1 MTTQTAIR
9 VTNRAGLPDAIVR
22 AIANDGYSRGDAD
35 LSVTQLID
43 PPRKVALT
51 EAHYSELTEDA
62 SDRIW
67 SLIGQAVHTILER
80 ADHAALAERLSM
92 TVTTDLGAWKLSGHT
107 DSITVNQQGDA
118 WEITDYKLTS
128 AYVLTHP
135 RPEWDAQLNV
145 YAELLRQQGFKVSSV
160 RIVAI
165 LRDWSKLEA
174 TRDLSYPQTQVAT
187 VYIPLWTPAATFS
200 YIHERVRM
208 HQQARVEL
216 PDCTPEE
223 RWQKPDVYALM
234 KEGRKSA
241 VKLYDQ
247 ERFAND
253 AFWLAGKGH
262 SVVKRPGQATRC
274 LHYCIASPVC
284 SFAQSLKEDSNGAT
298 PTETV

>member
-92 TVTTDLGAWKLSGHT
+92 TVTTDLGTWKLSGHT

-145 YAELLRQQGFKVSSV
+145 YAELLRQQGFRVSSV

-165 LRDWSKLEA
+165 LRDWSKLQA
-174 TRDLSYPQTQVAT
+174 VRDLSYPQTQVAT
-187 VYIPLWTPAATFS
+187 VYVPLWEQTKALAST
-200 YIHERVRM
+200 HERVRL

-241 VKLYDQ
+241 VKLFDDQTIAYDVLS
-247 ERFAND
+247 
-253 AFWLAGKGH
+253 LAGKGH
-262 SVVKRPGQATRC
+262 SIVKRPGQATRC

-284 SFAQSLKEDSNGAT
+284 SFAQSLKEDSNGAN
-298 PTETV
+298 PTEAV

>member
-1 MTTQTAIR
+1 MTTQTAIH

-22 AIANDGYSRGDAD
+22 AIEHDGYSRGDAD
-35 LSVTQLID
+35 ISTTQLID

-92 TVTTDLGAWKLSGHT
+92 TVTTDLGAW
-107 DSITVNQQGDA
+107 
-118 WEITDYKLTS
+118 EISDHKLTS

-165 LRDWSKLEA
+165 L
-174 TRDLSYPQTQVAT
+174 
-187 VYIPLWTPAATFS
+187 
-200 YIHERVRM
+200 
-208 HQQARVEL
+208 
-216 PDCTPEE
+216 
-223 RWQKPDVYALM
+223 
-234 KEGRKSA
+234 
-241 VKLYDQ
+241 
-247 ERFAND
+247 
-253 AFWLAGKGH
+253 
-262 SVVKRPGQATRC
+262 
-274 LHYCIASPVC
+274 
-284 SFAQSLKEDSNGAT
+284 
-298 PTETV
+298 

>member
-1 MTTQTAIR
+1 MTTQTAIH

-22 AIANDGYSRGDAD
+22 AIEHDGYSRGDAD
-35 LSVTQLID
+35 ISTTQLID

-80 ADHAALAERLSM
+80 ADRAALAERLSM
-92 TVTTDLGAWKLSGHT
+92 TVTTDLGTWKLSGHT
-107 DSITVNQQGDA
+107 DSITVNPQSDA

-174 TRDLSYPQTQVAT
+174 ARDLSYPQTQVAT
-187 VYIPLWTPAATFS
+187 VYVPLWSQDTTLA
-200 YIHERVRM
+200 YIHDRVRL
-208 HQQARVEL
+208 HQQARVDL

-223 RWQKPDVYALM
+223 RWQKSDTYAVM
-234 KEGRKSA
+234 KPGRKSA
-241 VKLYDQ
+241 LRVLPT
-247 ERFAND
+247 EAEALSWMTAN
-253 AFWLAGKGH
+253 APANGAQI
-262 SVVKRPGQATRC
+262 VKRPGEAIRC
-274 LHYCIASPVC
+274 VHYCIAAPVC
-284 SFAQSLKEDSNGAT
+284 SFAQALKEEL
-298 PTETV
+298 PW